1 MTYLDTFAAFLRARF
16 LALFSFLA
24 PLPPLPVTGLD
35 REMETTLRSLRKR
48 YRRDRALFQRGL
60 ALHRQGKSLAQLNA
74 MFDAVTHYDW
84 DIWAGPCD
92 VSTLEERIERERVLI
107 ALLLR
112 ECRPAL
118 ERHPSLL
125 TWILSDEA

>member
-1 MTYLDTFAAFLRARF
+1 MIYLDTLAAFLRARM
-16 LALFSFLA
+16 LALFSFAA

-35 REMETTLRSLRKR
+35 RETETTLHTLRKK
-48 YRRDRALFQRGL
+48 YRRDRALFQQGL
-60 ALHRQGKSLAQLNA
+60 ALHRQDRSLAQLNA
-74 MFDAVTHYDW
+74 MFDAVTHYEW

-92 VSTLEERIERERVLI
+92 VSTLEERIEREKVLI

-125 TWILSDEA
+125 SWILSDDA